1 MPNDNRPKKKRGHR
15 KTKRGVRTKIS
26 LVPEDDISSEE
37 ENSSDEEVDEGG
49 MFLEKEDV
57 KLIYNA
63 LSAYKPNDKEE
74 HLHSV
79 LLEEFEEILVVDYNE
94 PYPEANNSKFTG

>member
-1 MPNDNRPKKKRGHR
+1 MPDDE
-15 KTKRGVRTKIS
+15 VA
-26 LVPEDDISSEE
+26 PEDEE
-37 ENSSDEEVDEGG
+37 DEYEGG
-49 MFLEKEDV
+49 MFLEKESI

-63 LSAYKPNDKEE
+63 LHEYKPTEDEE

-94 PYPEANNSKFTG
+94 PYPDVN

>member
-1 MPNDNRPKKKRGHR
+1 MANAKGKKKTK
-15 KTKRGVRTKIS
+15 KTKKGMKTRLILPGEEM
-26 LVPEDDISSEE
+26 PEV
-37 ENSSDEEVDEGG
+37 DEKDEDEGG

-57 KLIYNA
+57 QIIFNA
-63 LSAYKPNDKEE
+63 LSKYKPTEVEE

-94 PYPEANNSKFTG
+94 PYPEVN

>member
-1 MPNDNRPKKKRGHR
+1 MARAKRKKKNK
-15 KTKRGVRTKIS
+15 KTKKAVRTKII
-26 LVPEDDISSEE
+26 LVPDDEVAPE
-37 ENSSDEEVDEGG
+37 DEEDEYEGG
-49 MFLEKEDV
+49 MFLEKESI

-63 LSAYKPNDKEE
+63 LHEYKPTEDEE

-94 PYPEANNSKFTG
+94 PYPDVN

>member
-1 MPNDNRPKKKRGHR
+1 ME
-15 KTKRGVRTKIS
+15 TKII
-26 LVPEDDISSEE
+26 LVPADEKASEDK
-37 ENSSDEEVDEGG
+37 ENEDEGG
-49 MFLEKEDV
+49 MFLDKESI

-63 LSAYKPNDKEE
+63 LSIYKPTGDEE

-94 PYPEANNSKFTG
+94 PYPEAN